1 MILRYHVL
9 TYLITYRNTKMFTCD
24 TAAVETIKADIN
36 QEFKGQGLRLV
47 TTRKLRGVVF
57 KLEEQRT
64 GFALGWVNVLNS
76 ELNKEDTKEL
86 SLFVV
91 DELKEACAY

>member
-1 MILRYHVL
+1 MILRYHVP
-9 TYLITYRNTKMFTCD
+9 TYLNHYGIIQMLTRN
-24 TAAVETIKADIN
+24 TAAVETIKADIEA
-36 QEFKGQGLRLV
+36 EFKGQGMRLV
-47 TTRKLRGVVF
+47 TTRKPRGVVF
-57 KLEEQRT
+57 KLEEKRT

-86 SLFVV
+86 SVFVV